1 MCSPS
6 SIALQPS
13 LRTIFVC
20 CHRMQKMRKNILSRH
35 QSHCEQLIFRE
46 YLFRI
51 TSSLQTLV
59 MVNVTRLLTDSDL
72 HGHIEYVG
80 KYANSKIKWSHAPS
94 VSYRPFAGQRLVG
107 TDLMF
112 NIWVHIWRVRTIQ
125 IQSLHVL
132 CKSEFFLVFV

>member
-1 MCSPS
+1 
-6 SIALQPS
+6 
-13 LRTIFVC
+13 
-20 CHRMQKMRKNILSRH
+20 MRKNILSRH

-80 KYANSKIKWSHAPS
+80 KYANSKIKWSDVQYLGAHL
-94 VSYRPFAGQRLVG
+94 AGPHHPNPIPACPV
-107 TDLMF
+107 
-112 NIWVHIWRVRTIQ
+112 
-125 IQSLHVL
+125 
-132 CKSEFFLVFV
+132 

>member
-1 MCSPS
+1 
-6 SIALQPS
+6 
-13 LRTIFVC
+13 
-20 CHRMQKMRKNILSRH
+20 MRKNILSRH

-80 KYANSKIKWSHAPS
+80 KYANSKIKGLTRRQSATAHL
-94 VSYRPFAGQRLVG
+94 LVKG
-107 TDLMF
+107 LLALT
-112 NIWVHIWRVRTIQ
+112 
-125 IQSLHVL
+125 
-132 CKSEFFLVFV
+132 